1 MQYATAADLADGLAR
16 FARARHG
23 VAATPGYR
31 VAYAEQGEPGAPTVV
46 LVHGLSD
53 QAASFALLTARLTRA
68 GFRTV
73 ALELADGKGDGAK
86 LGNYRHSDHA
96 RDLIALFDHLKL
108 DRPHL
113 FASSYGSTVA
123 LRALLDFPARVA
135 KCVLQGGFA
144 RRPLN
149 RAEIALARVARFL
162 PGRMA
167 HLPGRPKAMAQIDG
181 PQFAHAAPKIY
192 EFMLKC
198 SGRSPLRAV
207 AQRALVLATLDL
219 RPRLNEIATPTLLI
233 GGDADPIVPR
243 HCEAELERGLLN
255 ARRVELP
262 GGHYP
267 QYVLPTPTAEAMVD
281 FLTQPAPGVE
291 QIAAPASWR

>member
-1 MQYATAADLADGLAR
+1 MQYATAADLADALR
-16 FARARHG
+16 QFARARFG
-23 VAATPGYR
+23 VALTRGYR
-31 VAYAEQGEPGAPTVV
+31 AAYADQGEPGAPAVV

-53 QAASFALLTARLTRA
+53 QAASFALLTARLTSA
-68 GFRTV
+68 GFRAV
-73 ALELADGKGDGAK
+73 AVELADGRGDGAE

-96 RDLIALFDHLKL
+96 RDLVALFDHLNL

-123 LRALLDFPARVA
+123 LRALLDFPERVA

-149 RAEIALARVARFL
+149 RAEVALARVARFL
-162 PGRMA
+162 PGRMGD
-167 HLPGRPKAMAQIDG
+167 LPGRPRAMARIDG
-181 PQFAHAAPKIY
+181 PQFAHAAPEIY
-192 EFMLKC
+192 EFMLRC
-198 SGRSPLRAV
+198 SGRSPIRAV

-219 RPRLNEIATPTLLI
+219 RPRLGQIATPTLLI

-243 HCEAELERGLLN
+243 RCEAELEHGLPD

-267 QYVLPTPTAEAMVD
+267 QYVLPGPTAGAMVD
-281 FLTQPAPGVE
+281 FLREPRA
-291 QIAAPASWR
+291 